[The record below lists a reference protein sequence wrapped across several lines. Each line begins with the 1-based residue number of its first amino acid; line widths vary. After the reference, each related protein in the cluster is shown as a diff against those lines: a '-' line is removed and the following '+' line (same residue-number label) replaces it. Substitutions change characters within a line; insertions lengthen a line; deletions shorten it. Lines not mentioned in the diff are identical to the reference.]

1 MMTLISQN
9 WNNEIIQGFELREK
23 NCVWKSDTNHEPEIN
38 FLNYGGFC
46 KLYFG
51 FKKENFDSIK
61 IYS

>member
-23 NCVWKSDTNHEPEIN
+23 NCVWKSDTNHELAIN
-38 FLNYGGFC
+38 FLNDGGFC

-51 FKKENFDSIK
+51 FKKENF
-61 IYS
+61 